1 MTGVLLVDDH
11 PLFRAALTTAVR
23 RIGAAGTV
31 LEAAGLREAI
41 ALLRARAD
49 ISVVLLDLRM
59 PDCQGFS
66 GLLELRAAFPDA
78 RIVVV
83 SASEDPE
90 TVRRALAF
98 GAVGFI
104 PKSAPLDVMM
114 GALEAVMAGGVW
126 TPPGYAPEPDDE
138 AVQRF
143 ASLTPAQLRILVS
156 MRKGLLNKQIA
167 FDMGISEATVK
178 SHITLIFRKLGV
190 MNRTQAVVAAEPM
203 LLDLDAA

>member
-11 PLFRAALTTAVR
+11 PLFRAALITAVR
-23 RIGAAGTV
+23 RVQADARV
-31 LEAAGLREAI
+31 LEAQSLREAT
-41 ALLRARAD
+41 ARLRADPA
-49 ISVVLLDLRM
+49 ISLVLLDLRM

-66 GLLELRAAFPDA
+66 GLLALRGEFPDH

-83 SASEDPE
+83 SAAEDAD

-98 GAVGFI
+98 GAAGFI
-104 PKSAPLDVMM
+104 PKSAPLDTLME
-114 GALEAVMAGGVW
+114 ALRAVLSGGVW
-126 TPPGYAPEPDDE
+126 TPPGFHAEADDE

-143 ASLTPAQLRILVS
+143 GSLTPAQLRILMS

-167 FDMGISEATVK
+167 YDMGISEATVK
-178 SHITLIFRKLGV
+178 SHVTMIFRKLGV
-190 MNRTQAVVAAEPM
+190 TNRTQAVVAAEPL